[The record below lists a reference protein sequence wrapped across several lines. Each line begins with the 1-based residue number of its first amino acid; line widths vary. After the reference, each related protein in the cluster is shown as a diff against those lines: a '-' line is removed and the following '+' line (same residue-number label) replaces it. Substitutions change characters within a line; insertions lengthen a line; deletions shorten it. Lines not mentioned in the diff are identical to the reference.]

1 MHGKIPTTTQGTSV
15 MNQTTEKL
23 NIREFLLKFEGV
35 AMDDVECDAFALLYT
50 WQKQGGRNGF

>member
-1 MHGKIPTTTQGTSV
+1 

-23 NIREFLLKFEGV
+23 NILEFLLKFEGV
-35 AMDDVECDAFALLYT
+35 ALDDVECDAFALLYV